1 MKVTQSFKSDEVHT
15 RILKML
21 YAAVYSEVYQ
31 NREWRD
37 FAFEEFNS
45 LASVGD
51 FLPRTFNC
59 GGRLFLCFAFNWL
72 VNNGIVQYSDR
83 LVERINRL
91 FYRNE
96 IIWDCSPD
104 MISVIDNDIDG
115 EGVLM
120 LNLFKESDT
129 LERYALQ
136 EKMIY
141 HLNELDRILSGDQE
155 LVDLKIL
162 NPLYICSILY
172 FITVCDEKKI
182 FPFRTSNLLCRI
194 NDLWHSKEREE
205 WCNILFK
212 YIFRKE
218 SRKEYTNETES
229 LYCVATE
236 NESVAMFLFLH
247 GMSEVLDFYSLERL
261 PSPEDVKSN
270 WGYWLCRIYIVLK
283 NGKL

>member
-83 LVERINRL
+83 LGERINRL

-96 IIWDCSPD
+96 IIWRIRS
-104 MISVIDNDIDG
+104 SV
-115 EGVLM
+115 E
-120 LNLFKESDT
+120 E
-129 LERYALQ
+129 
-136 EKMIY
+136 
-141 HLNELDRILSGDQE
+141 
-155 LVDLKIL
+155 
-162 NPLYICSILY
+162 
-172 FITVCDEKKI
+172 
-182 FPFRTSNLLCRI
+182 FRTQLRDRFGAIPATS
-194 NDLWHSKEREE
+194 EE
-205 WCNILFK
+205 LIK
-212 YIFRKE
+212 
-218 SRKEYTNETES
+218 
-229 LYCVATE
+229 
-236 NESVAMFLFLH
+236 
-247 GMSEVLDFYSLERL
+247 VLPL
-261 PSPEDVKSN
+261 
-270 WGYWLCRIYIVLK
+270 RIYAKRLGI
-283 NGKL
+283 